1 MRPFPRLKEFHD
13 DEIRRIAFG
22 KTPNEIIEEL
32 AKNTEGEFLQVRKP
46 QKREIK

>member
-1 MRPFPRLKEFHD
+1 VRPFPRLKEFHD
-13 DEIRRIAFG
+13 EETRKIAFG
-22 KTPNEIIEEL
+22 PTSDEIIKEL